1 MKFEASQ
8 SRQMSQQ
15 RQFLSP
21 HPFARR
27 YKTGAVP
34 RPVSLK
40 AAISAQTNAPER
52 AESISGHPAPGTLRL
67 GRTEPCHRL
76 RIPDHIRRKG
86 KALRSRTVR
95 TRPAQASEPQPQQQ
109 GAERLRSAI
118 RRMYKRAGADEGI
131 VPLACRKREYARALP
146 SAGRAVASAQAS
158 EQHPQQQRTERPCS
172 AIFRARDC
180 FGGGRIRPPASLP
193 HYPPRREGRT
203 PLPLR
208 FGKPDL

>member
-76 RIPDHIRRKG
+76 RIRTISAARAKPYAPAPFGCVRRKRRNNIPNSSG
-86 KALRSRTVR
+86 KN
-95 TRPAQASEPQPQQQ
+95 
-109 GAERLRSAI
+109 
-118 RRMYKRAGADEGI
+118 
-131 VPLACRKREYARALP
+131 ARALQFSERATV
-146 SAGRAVASAQAS
+146 SADADAFD
-158 EQHPQQQRTERPCS
+158 RPLR
-172 AIFRARDC
+172 FR
-180 FGGGRIRPPASLP
+180 IT
-193 HYPPRREGRT
+193 RREGKDEH

-208 FGKPDL
+208 FGKPEL